1 MFPVERDEVY
11 MQILWKKYTK
21 ENFEINLDECGI
33 EQGIPGFG
41 YKYEVLKNV
50 VIHYVSNGK
59 GTFKVN
65 NKIFN
70 LKQGDIFIILK
81 GMNVEYMASM
91 DDPWEYYWIGFSGSN
106 SIEYLNRTSI
116 IDSYVVT
123 CTEDSKI
130 PNIILNMCDISK
142 NYNPSS
148 SDDIVLLR
156 ELYSLLCTFI
166 KEFPKEFEYKDKELH
181 TYIQDAINFI
191 NSNYMNSI
199 TVNEIANNVN
209 LSRSYLYKMFIKNL
223 KVSPQKYLINLRMYK
238 ATLLLKN
245 TKLPIGEV
253 ANKVGYTDSLLFS
266 KTFSKYFSVSPLNYR
281 NNKLSNK

>member
-1 MFPVERDEVY
+1 

-21 ENFEINLDECGI
+21 ENFEMNLDECGI

-41 YKYEVLKNV
+41 YKYEVLKNA
-50 VIHYVSNGK
+50 VIHYVSKGK

-156 ELYSLLCTFI
+156 ELYSLLYTFI

-209 LSRSYLYKMFIKNL
+209 LSRSHLYKLFIKNL

>member
-1 MFPVERDEVY
+1 

-21 ENFEINLDECGI
+21 ENFEMNLDECGI

-41 YKYEVLKNV
+41 YKYEVLKNA
-50 VIHYVSNGK
+50 VIHYVSKGK

-130 PNIILNMCDISK
+130 PNIILNMCEISK

-156 ELYSLLCTFI
+156 ELYSLLYTFI

-199 TVNEIANNVN
+199 TVNEIANHVN

-238 ATLLLKN
+238 ATLLLKS

>member
-1 MFPVERDEVY
+1 

-21 ENFEINLDECGI
+21 ENFEMNLDECGI

-41 YKYEVLKNV
+41 YKYEVLKNA
-50 VIHYVSNGK
+50 VIHYVSKGK

-116 IDSYVVT
+116 IDSYAVT

-130 PNIILNMCDISK
+130 PNIILNMCEISK

-148 SDDIVLLR
+148 SDDVVLLR
-156 ELYSLLCTFI
+156 ELYSLLYTFI

-181 TYIQDAINFI
+181 TYIQEAINFI

-199 TVNEIANNVN
+199 TINEVANHVN

-253 ANKVGYTDSLLFS
+253 ANKVGYSDSLLFS
-266 KTFSKYFSVSPLNYR
+266 KTFSKYFSMSPLNYR
-281 NNKLSNK
+281 NNKLNNK

>member
-1 MFPVERDEVY
+1 

-21 ENFEINLDECGI
+21 ENFEMNLDECGI
-33 EQGIPGFG
+33 EQGIHGFG
-41 YKYEVLKNV
+41 YKYEVLKNA
-50 VIHYVSNGK
+50 VIHYVSKGK

-116 IDSYVVT
+116 IDSYAVT
-123 CTEDSKI
+123 CKEDSKI
-130 PNIILNMCDISK
+130 PSIILNMCEISK

-148 SDDIVLLR
+148 SDDVVLLR
-156 ELYSLLCTFI
+156 ELYSLLYTFI

-181 TYIQDAINFI
+181 TYIQEAINFI

-199 TVNEIANNVN
+199 TINEVANHVN

-253 ANKVGYTDSLLFS
+253 ANKVGYSDSLLFS
-266 KTFSKYFSVSPLNYR
+266 KTFSKYFSMSPLNYR
-281 NNKLSNK
+281 NNKLNNK